1 MVFKEDNIPWN
12 KGKHY
17 ISSGT
22 FKNGHKPT
30 KEVIEKMKKSL
41 KGRVVWNKGLT
52 KEMDKRILR
61 GNKCPSWKGGISKI
75 NHLIRTSFEY
85 RLWIKYCME
94 RDNYTCQDCKII
106 GGNLEVHH
114 KKSLSK
120 IIKEN
125 NIISMENAR
134 QCIEIWIS
142 DNGITYCD
150 ECHSKNDKFRRIN
163 SKG

>member
-1 MVFKEDNIPWN
+1 
-12 KGKHY
+12 
-17 ISSGT
+17 
-22 FKNGHKPT
+22 
-30 KEVIEKMKKSL
+30 
-41 KGRVVWNKGLT
+41 
-52 KEMDKRILR
+52 
-61 GNKCPSWKGGISKI
+61 
-75 NHLIRTSFEY
+75 
-85 RLWIKYCME
+85 
-94 RDNYTCQDCKII
+94 
-106 GGNLEVHH
+106 LEVHH